1 MKAYH
6 FVKDTLRDG
15 TPIPKDGEWL
25 EVPPPLEMCKRGLH
39 ASLHPM
45 DACQYAPGPILCLV
59 ECEGEILH
67 QIDKI
72 CCSRRKIIARFDA
85 TDLLRADAR
94 ASALS
99 VIDKWK
105 EPVPDV
111 VLRYLQ
117 TGDEAI
123 RSAAWSAAQSAAES
137 AWAARSAAWSAAE
150 SAARARL
157 LSSIKARFESLGVTY
172 DTQT

>member
-45 DACQYAPGPILCLV
+45 DACHYAPGEILCLV

-67 QIDKI
+67 QEDKL

-123 RSAAWSAAQSAAES
+123 RSATGRAAESAAQSAA
-137 AWAARSAAWSAAE
+137 WSAAWSAE
-150 SAARARL
+150 SAARDRL
-157 LSSIKARFESLGVTY
+157 LGTVRAKFESMGVTY